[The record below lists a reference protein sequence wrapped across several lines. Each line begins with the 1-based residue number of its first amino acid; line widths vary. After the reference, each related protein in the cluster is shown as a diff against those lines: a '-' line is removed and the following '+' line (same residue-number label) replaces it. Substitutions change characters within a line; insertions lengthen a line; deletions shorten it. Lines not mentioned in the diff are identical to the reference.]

1 MNLKM
6 DLIENIEEDIICKI
20 YHNDMEDLQ
29 ANDKSK
35 QYARITKKI
44 KKIENKLYKKYPK
57 EYIKQYIEYINE
69 RNSIEAENQFKLGFK
84 TAMKIVFQ
92 SLK

>member
-1 MNLKM
+1 
-6 DLIENIEEDIICKI
+6 
-20 YHNDMEDLQ
+20 MEDLQ
-29 ANDKSK
+29 TKDNSK
-35 QYARITKKI
+35 QYERITKKI

-57 EYIKQYIEYINE
+57 EYIKQYIDYVNE

>member
-1 MNLKM
+1 
-6 DLIENIEEDIICKI
+6 
-20 YHNDMEDLQ
+20 MEDLQ
-29 ANDKSK
+29 TKDNSK
-35 QYARITKKI
+35 QYERITKKI
-44 KKIENKLYKKYPK
+44 KKIENKLYKTYPK
-57 EYIKQYIEYINE
+57 EYIKQYIDYVNE